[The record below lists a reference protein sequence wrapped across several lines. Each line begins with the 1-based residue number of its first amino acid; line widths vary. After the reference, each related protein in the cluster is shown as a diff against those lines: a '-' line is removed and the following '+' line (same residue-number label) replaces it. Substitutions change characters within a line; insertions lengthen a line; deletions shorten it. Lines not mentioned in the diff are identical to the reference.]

1 MPCILPSAAA
11 SVASPYSSFRSVLAL
26 SSANPPENFD
36 RDTAVARSRVN
47 CQRCKHPSH
56 SPPQDHCTQLIK
68 YAGYECCVRSP
79 GPLKAPLKPLC
90 AIDQDL
96 SNNAVIPSSPRFS
109 VLVALVTSNFGYALP
124 VYSTLSFT
132 HYSHSPWLQPHS
144 CHYTPP
150 VPYYSY
156 HVSFRYAPLIRST
169 LSFTHYSYDPQL
181 RPCGVPPAPRCLARV
196 HCQRCKLPSHSPPQD
211 HCLQLIKYAGYECCV
226 RSPVPLKASLTS
238 LCASTPEY
246 ILNNTIILES
256 PVPPALRCLARV
268 HCQRCKL
275 PSHTPPQD
283 HCSQLIKYAG
293 YECCVRSPVPLKA
306 SLTSLCASTPEDIM
320 NNTIIL

>member
-47 CQRCKHPSH
+47 CQRC
-56 SPPQDHCTQLIK
+56 
-68 YAGYECCVRSP
+68 YECCVRSP

-109 VLVALVTSNFGYALP
+109 VLVALVTSNFG
-124 VYSTLSFT
+124 
-132 HYSHSPWLQPHS
+132 PWLQPHS

-156 HVSFRYAPLIRST
+156 HVSFSFGPVAFRLPLDAWLECTVR
-169 LSFTHYSYDPQL
+169 
-181 RPCGVPPAPRCLARV
+181 
-196 HCQRCKLPSHSPPQD
+196 
-211 HCLQLIKYAGYECCV
+211 GYECCV

-268 HCQRCKL
+268 HCQRC
-275 PSHTPPQD
+275 
-283 HCSQLIKYAG
+283 

>member
-109 VLVALVTSNFGYALP
+109 VLVALVTSNFG
-124 VYSTLSFT
+124 
-132 HYSHSPWLQPHS
+132 PWLQPHS

-156 HVSFRYAPLIRST
+156 HVSFSFGPVAFRLPLDAWLECT
-169 LSFTHYSYDPQL
+169 
-181 RPCGVPPAPRCLARV
+181 
-196 HCQRCKLPSHSPPQD
+196 
-211 HCLQLIKYAGYECCV
+211 LIKYAGYECCV